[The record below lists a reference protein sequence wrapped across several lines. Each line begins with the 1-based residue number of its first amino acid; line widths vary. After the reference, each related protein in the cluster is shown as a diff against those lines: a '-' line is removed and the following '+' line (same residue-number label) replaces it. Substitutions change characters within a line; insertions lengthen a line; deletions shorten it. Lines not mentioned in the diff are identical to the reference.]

1 MSGADRICY
10 SFSPRSHMRMEA
22 LAPGFAVEGPAGSE
36 HPAACPAQVMAAA
49 AADQEVAAE
58 VAHTA

>member
-1 MSGADRICY
+1 
-10 SFSPRSHMRMEA
+10 MRMEA

-49 AADQEVAAE
+49 ADQEVAAE

>member
-1 MSGADRICY
+1 
-10 SFSPRSHMRMEA
+10 MRMEA
-22 LAPGFAVEGPAGSE
+22 LAPGFAVEGPAGLE